1 MSEELHHVIVTIDGP
16 AGSGKSTTARLVAE
30 KLGFTYLD
38 TGAMYRAIA
47 LKALEE
53 GIDVTRP
60 DLLGEM
66 ADRTQ
71 VAIEADPRGTRV
83 MLDGR
88 DVTDMLRRPEV
99 SRSASPVSAAKR
111 VRERMV
117 ELQREIGK
125 LGPIVAEGRDIGSVV
140 FPDAAVKIYLDAGL
154 SCRAARRTKELEAAG
169 TMVDQASIETEIRA
183 RDERDS
189 TRENSPLVV
198 PRGAVIIDS
207 TNLTIE
213 QQVGRVIEEVRK
225 VAPQEGGAASTGGPV
240 R

>member
-1 MSEELHHVIVTIDGP
+1 
-16 AGSGKSTTARLVAE
+16 
-30 KLGFTYLD
+30 
-38 TGAMYRAIA
+38 
-47 LKALEE
+47 
-53 GIDVTRP
+53 
-60 DLLGEM
+60 
-66 ADRTQ
+66 
-71 VAIEADPRGTRV
+71 

-169 TMVDQASIETEIRA
+169 TRVDQASIETEIRA

-213 QQVGRVIEEVRK
+213 QQVGRVVEEVRR
-225 VAPQEGGAASTGGPV
+225 VASQEGGAASTGAPA